1 MTDDCDY
8 TSDEE
13 EDVNPKLDKE
23 TKDFIEEIE
32 EKEEG
37 VNRNG
42 FSEYFNY
49 ELSRL
54 VSKSLNRNTQDLK
67 KNLGKI
73 KQQKIK
79 LDTDER
85 NSTNN
90 KNDIDRLNMILSV
103 IDGIYQFFEYTFL
116 LDKQS
121 DQQQKI
127 NESTTSEDQQQ
138 QPDQQP
144 DQQQQNQNLRSWVML
159 MYDYTKLKKMLINTK
174 KEVYI

>member
-159 MYDYTKLKKMLINTK
+159 MDDYTKLKKMLINTK

>member
-1 MTDDCDY
+1 MTDDYDY

-159 MYDYTKLKKMLINTK
+159 MDDYTKLKKMLINTK

>member
-1 MTDDCDY
+1 MTDDYDY

-13 EDVNPKLDKE
+13 EDVKPKLDKE

-159 MYDYTKLKKMLINTK
+159 MDDYTKLKKMLINTK